1 MRGRIGTRTP
11 LPTSFREGSRDQPA
25 SAPQRPRP
33 CGGERPSFPEENET
47 PNLHRSEAAFSL
59 ANAEPSSA
67 PFTFSL
73 SVFSSP
79 RGHPTPTIADGTAG
93 LPSPPRPHAPC
104 APRSG
109 GRHATVDRGR
119 DARGRR
125 SKMRPIARSGR
136 GEGCAREGPA
146 PFWSF
151 PRLGAGAP
159 APQPAIRNHSLPSSV
174 NRGLTTRTDTPP
186 ARVIPVPDTTAASR

>member
-1 MRGRIGTRTP
+1 MLHARYSSVCLRLIRHGRRYSRSRASTVEETEEETDERGMKSSHCYNP
-11 LPTSFREGSRDQPA
+11 LLQRLLRAWTHRDAHSSPASFREGSRDQPA

-79 RGHPTPTIADGTAG
+79 RGHPTHEAEVQVSIG
-93 LPSPPRPHAPC
+93 
-104 APRSG
+104 
-109 GRHATVDRGR
+109 VQ
-119 DARGRR
+119 
-125 SKMRPIARSGR
+125 
-136 GEGCAREGPA
+136 
-146 PFWSF
+146 F
-151 PRLGAGAP
+151 
-159 APQPAIRNHSLPSSV
+159 
-174 NRGLTTRTDTPP
+174 
-186 ARVIPVPDTTAASR
+186 